1 MRMDVVASSSGS
13 FKVSARKRKMGQV
26 DVDDDSDGELKD
38 LEVIWNKGFVD
49 NDIEDEQLSQ
59 QTGKREVK
67 EDGFYCVTPDRPNQ
81 LTRFQRQKVA
91 SFTLNKEH
99 SIDEMCFYQ
108 FCVNNE
114 DQKVVDVYK
123 VTQQPPSL
131 KVLKK
136 HRSRK
141 PFVKKR
147 KTLFKDLFVKDF
159 VI

>member
-1 MRMDVVASSSGS
+1 MDVVASSSGS
-13 FKVSARKRKMGQV
+13 FKVSARKLKMGQV
-26 DVDDDSDGELKD
+26 DVDADSDGELKD
-38 LEVIWNKGFVD
+38 LEVIWNKCFVD
-49 NDIEDEQLSQ
+49 NDIEDEQVSQ

-67 EDGFYCVTPDRPNQ
+67 EDDFYCVTPDRPNQ
-81 LTRFQRQKVA
+81 LSRFQRQKVS

-99 SIDEMCFYQ
+99 SRDEMCFYQ
-108 FCVNNE
+108 FCVNNQ
-114 DQKVVDVYK
+114 DPKVVDVFK